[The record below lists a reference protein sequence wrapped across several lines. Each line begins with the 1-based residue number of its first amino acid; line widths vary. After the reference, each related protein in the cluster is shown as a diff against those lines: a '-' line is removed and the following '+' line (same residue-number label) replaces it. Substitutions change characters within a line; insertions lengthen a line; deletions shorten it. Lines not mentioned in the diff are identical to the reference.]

1 MVCTDPR
8 SGERGYN
15 INKVNPYHEF
25 NQFTQ
30 RRTKRCSGQQATDSR
45 LGIDGRGLVIGRR
58 DAATRK
64 DSAARRG
71 LIKLLA
77 DGARDFEFVRGH
89 LSGVCVSNDQTQ
101 ERCGSPAIYFR
112 SDDCIS
118 IVLVVLRG
126 ISLYDRGNK
135 VWWQRSDLDGLHYV
149 VDFSHRTRR
158 SKLALHFANLGLRV
172 YEPNRQAPK
181 DGQVGVSDVVV
192 RRGNWSRLL
201 LTTATL
207 LLNVAV
213 NLAPDSF
220 AHLGLATLQ
229 NQASSNWRFL
239 LRWPHDLSLEQ
250 NNPVHIFR
258 IVLCSDKLLHQS
270 RTRQK
275 SGSATRSQPA
285 DAGHCPHTT

>member
-1 MVCTDPR
+1 M
-8 SGERGYN
+8 
-15 INKVNPYHEF
+15 
-25 NQFTQ
+25 
-30 RRTKRCSGQQATDSR
+30 
-45 LGIDGRGLVIGRR
+45 
-58 DAATRK
+58 
-64 DSAARRG
+64 
-71 LIKLLA
+71 
-77 DGARDFEFVRGH
+77 RGH
-89 LSGVCVSNDQTQ
+89 LSGVCVSNDQAQ

-149 VDFSHRTRR
+149 VDFPHRTSR

-172 YEPNRQAPK
+172 YEPNHQAPE
-181 DGQVGVSDVVV
+181 DGQVGFSNVVV

-213 NLAPDSF
+213 NLAPDDSF